1 MTYTVSHYIDG
12 QIVTG
17 GAGTSP
23 VYNPSTGEHIGD
35 AELADAAIV
44 DQAVQAARRAFT
56 TWSEV
61 SLGRRTAI
69 LFAFRELLSAH
80 TRELAEII
88 TREHGKVVSDA
99 AGEVGRGL
107 DVVEFVCGIPQLL
120 KGEFTMQ
127 ASTGL
132 DVYSFREPLGV
143 CAGVTPF
150 NFPVMCPLWMVPV
163 AIATGNTFV
172 LKPAKADPSPALFL
186 ADLWQRAG
194 LPDGVFNVVQGDR
207 HTVKALETHP
217 DVKSL
222 SFVGSTPVG
231 RELHDIG
238 TAHGKR
244 VQALCSAKNHGLVLA
259 DADLDFAAAG
269 AVASAFGAAGE
280 RCMALPVIAVVDAV
294 ADDFLRLAAEKA
306 RRIKVAD
313 GLTEDADMGA
323 IITRADRDRIE
334 QTVTEA
340 EAAGAV
346 VVLDGRG
353 FHPAGHADGFWTG
366 PTILDHVTTD
376 MRAYREE
383 IFGPVLVVLRI
394 KDLDEGIA
402 LIRTNPYGNGAAIF
416 TASGQAARR
425 FAREIP
431 VGMIGVNVPIPV
443 PVAYHSFGGWQDSFI
458 GESHIYGPEGVRFF
472 TQAKVVSQRW
482 TEPTGGPAG
491 GPAFHFAG
499 ASQATA

>member
-12 QIVTG
+12 QIVAG
-17 GAGTSP
+17 GQATSP
-23 VYNPSTGEHIGD
+23 IYNPSTGEQIGR
-35 AELADAAIV
+35 AELADAATV
-44 DQAVQAARRAFT
+44 DLAVAAAKQAFAS
-56 TWSEV
+56 WSQV

-69 LFAFRELLSAH
+69 LFRFRELLAAN
-80 TRELAEII
+80 TDAIAKAVV
-88 TREHGKVVSDA
+88 REHGKVLSDA

-107 DVVEFVCGIPQLL
+107 DVVEYVCGIPSLL

-127 ASTGL
+127 ASGGL

-150 NFPVMCPLWMVPV
+150 NFPVMCPMWMAPV
-163 AIATGNTFV
+163 AIACGNTFV
-172 LKPAKADPSPALFL
+172 LKPAKADPSASLL
-186 ADLWQRAG
+186 IADLWKQAG

-207 HTVKALETHP
+207 HTVAALETHP
-217 DVKSL
+217 DVRAL

-231 RELHDIG
+231 RQLHDIG

-244 VQALCSAKNHGLVLA
+244 VQALCGAKNHGIVLA
-259 DADLDFAAAG
+259 DADLEFAADN

-280 RCMALPVIAVVDAV
+280 RCMALPVVAVVDEV
-294 ADDFLRLAAEKA
+294 AERFLALAAEKA
-306 RRIKVAD
+306 AMIKVAD
-313 GLTEDADMGA
+313 GMTPDADMGA

-334 QTVTEA
+334 ETITQA
-340 EAAGAV
+340 EQAGAW

-353 FHPAGHADGFWTG
+353 FRPAGHENGFWTG
-366 PTILDHVTTD
+366 PTILADVTTD

-383 IFGPVLVVLRI
+383 IFGPVMVVMRI
-394 KDLDEGIA
+394 RDLDEGIR
-402 LIRTNPYGNGAAIF
+402 LIRDNPYGNGAAIF
-416 TASGQAARR
+416 TSSGMAARR

-458 GESHIYGPEGVRFF
+458 GETHIYGPEGVKFF
-472 TQAKVVSQRW
+472 TQGKVVTQRW
-482 TEPTGGPAG
+482 TEPAAAT
-491 GPAFHFAG
+491 FHFAG
-499 ASQATA
+499 ASQADA